1 MKILTMTVA
10 VAALCAMPAMAEA
23 LKTAYWTGGGD
34 RANVNDP
41 ANWVVTNSLGVVVEN
56 GIPDVETAVVI
67 SGETDFNCPF
77 GQTLDYESLIIGDC
91 TLTADCDWRGLVLRP
106 SPAYIDAPKDAYI
119 DTGFKPNQNTRV
131 VMDVTVLSGREYWFG
146 CWNSAYNRGAFAVG
160 NCYLKCFKREN
171 STMEMGVEYKK
182 STISSFRLI
191 KENFFLLLRSSAIG
205 AFIAYFCVSL
215 CSICFSFRLQPA
227 ILSFHLFGILK
238 AAVGHDCGGS
248 VAVCF
253 PRPVDCSNSLG
264 VELPYDIICVI
275 L

>member
-1 MKILTMTVA
+1 MNKLVMMIGVAA
-10 VAALCAMPAMAEA
+10 VALGAMPAMAEA

-106 SPAYIDAPKDAYI
+106 SPAYIDVPKDAYI

-131 VMDVTVLSGREYWFG
+131 VPNRWSRHGVCVGWLPLDRGTWVEIVAGGR
-146 CWNSAYNRGAFAVG
+146 FAERRV
-160 NCYLKCFKREN
+160 
-171 STMEMGVEYKK
+171 
-182 STISSFRLI
+182 
-191 KENFFLLLRSSAIG
+191 
-205 AFIAYFCVSL
+205 
-215 CSICFSFRLQPA
+215 
-227 ILSFHLFGILK
+227 
-238 AAVGHDCGGS
+238 
-248 VAVCF
+248 
-253 PRPVDCSNSLG
+253 
-264 VELPYDIICVI
+264 
-275 L
+275 